1 MNLYLDTSALVKR
14 YVKEPGSDDARAWIR
29 AARIKT
35 TVIITRAEVAAAL
48 TRALRMNTIS
58 KVDYDFALS
67 KFRSDWIDF
76 QRLSVTERLVA
87 RADRLACEFGLRG
100 YDAVHLA
107 AALTWQEN
115 LNFPVTLATFDRE
128 LADAARQSGLA
139 VLPE

>member
-67 KFRSDWIDF
+67 KFRSDWVDF

-107 AALTWQEN
+107 AALTWKEN
-115 LNFPVTLATFDRE
+115 LDFPVTLATFDRE

>member
-14 YVKEPGSDDARAWIR
+14 YVKEPGSDDARAWVR

-48 TRALRMNTIS
+48 TRALCMNTIS

-67 KFRSDWIDF
+67 KFRSDWVDF